1 MHPRANKTYFRC
13 LKSKF
18 SMKALV
24 LEETNTPLIYKE
36 VEHPLESVGHQI
48 VELRAA
54 ALNHRDVWIRKGQY
68 ARIKLPVILGSDGA
82 GFAGDRPVII
92 NPGMQWG
99 DRMDVQGDDF
109 HILGM
114 PTNGTFAQRVSVPD
128 NQIYDMPEH
137 LSFEEA
143 ASIPLAG
150 VTAWRAVVTQG
161 QVRPTDRALITGIG
175 GGVAQ
180 WAMQFALSKGA
191 HVSVTS
197 GTPAKLERA
206 MQAGAHGGYDYHDVE
221 WTKHAREEGG
231 FDLVIDGAGGTGL
244 AQVMKICNPG
254 ARLVIYGGTAG
265 PIPALSPQVLFWK
278 QLHIIGSTM
287 GSPSDFQDMITWIRD
302 QRIVPILDRVFPLEE
317 GSAAFDRMSE
327 GLQFGKIILQIP
339 A

>member
-1 MHPRANKTYFRC
+1 MEDP
-13 LKSKF
+13 S
-18 SMKALV
+18 
-24 LEETNTPLIYKE
+24 ETP
-36 VEHPLESVGHQI
+36 GHQI

-82 GFAGDRPVII
+82 GFVGDRPVIL

-99 DRMDVQGDDF
+99 NRLDVQGEEF

-114 PTNGTFAQRVSVPD
+114 PTNGTFAQKVSVPVEH
-128 NQIYDMPEH
+128 IYDMPGH

-161 QVRPTDRALITGIG
+161 QVGPKDRVLISGIG

-191 HVSVTS
+191 EVWVTS
-197 GTPAKLERA
+197 GSPDKLERA
-206 MQAGAHGGYDYHDVE
+206 IQAGAKGGFDYHDVE
-221 WTKHAREEGG
+221 WPKRARQEGG
-231 FDLVIDGAGGTGL
+231 FDLVIDGAGGQGL
-244 AQVMKICNPG
+244 AQILKICNPG
-254 ARLVIYGGTAG
+254 GRIVLYGGTTG
-265 PIPALSPQVLFWK
+265 PIPALSPQILFWK
-278 QLHIIGSTM
+278 QLHLIGSTM
-287 GSPSDFQDMITWIRD
+287 GSPMDFQDMVNWIAERK
-302 QRIVPILDRVFPLEE
+302 IVPILDRVFLLEE
-317 GSAAFDRMSE
+317 GSAAFDRMSD

-339 A
+339 D

>member
-1 MHPRANKTYFRC
+1 
-13 LKSKF
+13 
-18 SMKALV
+18 
-24 LEETNTPLIYKE
+24 
-36 VEHPLESVGHQI
+36 
-48 VELRAA
+48 
-54 ALNHRDVWIRKGQY
+54 
-68 ARIKLPVILGSDGA
+68 
-82 GFAGDRPVII
+82 
-92 NPGMQWG
+92 
-99 DRMDVQGDDF
+99 
-109 HILGM
+109 
-114 PTNGTFAQRVSVPD
+114 
-128 NQIYDMPEH
+128 
-137 LSFEEA
+137 
-143 ASIPLAG
+143 
-150 VTAWRAVVTQG
+150 
-161 QVRPTDRALITGIG
+161 
-175 GGVAQ
+175 
-180 WAMQFALSKGA
+180 
-191 HVSVTS
+191 
-197 GTPAKLERA
+197 

-231 FDLVIDGAGGTGL
+231 FDLVIDGAGSTGL